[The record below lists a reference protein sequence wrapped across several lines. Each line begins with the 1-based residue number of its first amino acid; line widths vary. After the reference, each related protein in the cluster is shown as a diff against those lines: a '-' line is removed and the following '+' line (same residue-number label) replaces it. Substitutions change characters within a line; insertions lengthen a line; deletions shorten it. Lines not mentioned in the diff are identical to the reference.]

1 MRTILQVPMPTN
13 LRIKAEK
20 VARDS
25 LGFSSIQ
32 ELIRVIL
39 SQVASRNLRLYFKPE
54 PVKLS
59 AKAEKRYL
67 AIEKDFQQGKNIYR
81 ASDIHDL
88 MRQLNGNRT
97 PRKVKK

>member
-1 MRTILQVPMPTN
+1 MPTS

-20 VARDS
+20 VARDA

-39 SQVASRNLRLYFKPE
+39 SQVASRNLRLYFEPE

-67 AIEKDFQQGKNIYR
+67 AMEEDFKKGRNIYK
-81 ASDIHDL
+81 ADNLEDFFK
-88 MRQLNGNRT
+88 QLNEG
-97 PRKVKK
+97 